1 MSRYANARAFT
12 LLELIIT
19 LAIVAILLVIATPSF
34 TNFAQKRTVS
44 QKTVE
49 LRGAL
54 QLARG
59 LAISQQQIWTV
70 CSVNALNACVKKDAV
85 RLVVFR
91 DNNLDN
97 SLGAGE
103 SLQQDID
110 LNAVQLELAASF
122 GRSYIRFS
130 AKGEAMESGN
140 YQVCSRDQDFAY
152 GRRII
157 IFRSGRV
164 RLSSDSD
171 GDGYD
176 DNGGVKIEC
185 HSI

>member
-1 MSRYANARAFT
+1 MNRFAKVHAFT
-12 LLELIIT
+12 LLELIVA
-19 LAIVAILLVIATPSF
+19 LAIAAILLVIATPSF

-44 QKTVE
+44 QKTVQ
-49 LRGAL
+49 LRSAL
-54 QLARG
+54 ELARG

-70 CSVNALNACVKKDAV
+70 CSVNTLNACVKQDGV

-97 SLGAGE
+97 SLSVGE

-122 GRSYIRFS
+122 GRSFIRFS

-140 YQVCSRDQDFAY
+140 YQVCSEDQNFAY
-152 GRRII
+152 GRRVI
-157 IFRSGRV
+157 IFRSGRI

-185 HSI
+185 HSS

>member
-59 LAISQQQIWTV
+59 LAISQQQM
-70 CSVNALNACVKKDAV
+70 
-85 RLVVFR
+85 RLASCM
-91 DNNLDN
+91 LK
-97 SLGAGE
+97 S
-103 SLQQDID
+103 SPSK
-110 LNAVQLELAASF
+110 LE
-122 GRSYIRFS
+122 FS
-130 AKGEAMESGN
+130 ST
-140 YQVCSRDQDFAY
+140 Q
-152 GRRII
+152 
-157 IFRSGRV
+157 
-164 RLSSDSD
+164 
-171 GDGYD
+171 
-176 DNGGVKIEC
+176 GVG
-185 HSI
+185 S